1 MKRSRG
7 SIGRVAAKELIVA
20 PNGDLYLAGLDF
32 PLDVDGYRMG
42 ARFEATAGSRER
54 HLVHLH
60 KVWSGYEPTP
70 KEMALIAAWEAAG
83 D

>member
-7 SIGRVAAKELIVA
+7 SIGRIAAKELIVA
-20 PNGDLYLAGLDF
+20 PNGELYMAGLDF

-42 ARFEATAGSRER
+42 ARFEATAGSRGSRLE
-54 HLVHLH
+54 HLQ

-70 KEMALIAAWEAAG
+70 AERELIAAWEAAG
-83 D
+83 E